1 MEVSFDADVA
11 IEHGIRAAV
20 VLNHIAHLMRFPDG
34 SQVGYFKSCGR
45 AYVHVSPEY
54 LWKMFPFMSLRQ
66 ATAALRELREGGLIA
81 EREAPSRP
89 QSPDGPFKAPKGRKT
104 SMAVLRKAHKS
115 NFTVID
121 NQVFKSNLSLKA
133 RGLLCTMLSLP
144 DNWEFSEKG
153 LQMILP
159 ADGQTSVRTAIKEL
173 EGSGYLSRTRLRDA
187 KGKII
192 DWLWTFSDYPQEN
205 QTLVETNV
213 QVTGLPQCDYPSLEN
228 PNLDK
233 PNLDKPNLETQR
245 QLNTKQSNTNEERKK
260 GASTDGYATAPAK
273 AAPEKKG
280 TYGCYGNVKLSD
292 TDLSKL
298 KAEFPADWQ
307 ERIDRLSTY
316 MDSSGKSYKNH
327 LATIRTWA
335 RRDAERGMTPKAQ
348 VQAQSTAPA
357 RPEMSIDDIM
367 EKHGVDYMTAMEMH
381 FDGTY

>member
-1 MEVSFDADVA
+1 
-11 IEHGIRAAV
+11 
-20 VLNHIAHLMRFPDG
+20 
-34 SQVGYFKSCGR
+34 
-45 AYVHVSPEY
+45 
-54 LWKMFPFMSLRQ
+54 
-66 ATAALRELREGGLIA
+66 
-81 EREAPSRP
+81 
-89 QSPDGPFKAPKGRKT
+89 
-104 SMAVLRKAHKS
+104 MAVLRKAHKS

-133 RGLLCTMLSLP
+133 RGLLSTMFSLP
-144 DNWEFSEKG
+144 DNWHFTEAG
-153 LQMILP
+153 LVSILP
-159 ADGQTSVRTAIKEL
+159 KDGRDSLRAAIKEL
-173 EGSGYLSRTRLRDA
+173 ETERFLMREQMRDEN
-187 KGKII
+187 GKLG
-192 DWLWTFSDYPQEN
+192 DYVWTFCDYPQVEN
-205 QTLVETNV
+205 QPQQNIET
-213 QVTGLPQCDYPSLEN
+213 QVDYVRQVEN
-228 PNLDK
+228 PVSENPASVNPTLDS
-233 PNLDKPNLETQR
+233 PTSVNHTQ
-245 QLNTKQSNTNEERKK
+245 LK

-327 LATIRTWA
+327 LATIRNWA

>member
-1 MEVSFDADVA
+1 
-11 IEHGIRAAV
+11 
-20 VLNHIAHLMRFPDG
+20 
-34 SQVGYFKSCGR
+34 
-45 AYVHVSPEY
+45 
-54 LWKMFPFMSLRQ
+54 
-66 ATAALRELREGGLIA
+66 
-81 EREAPSRP
+81 
-89 QSPDGPFKAPKGRKT
+89 
-104 SMAVLRKAHKS
+104 MAVLRKAHKS

-187 KGKII
+187 KGKVI

-233 PNLDKPNLETQR
+233 PNLDKPNLDKPNLETQR

-260 GASTDGYATAPAK
+260 GASTDEYATAPAK

-335 RRDAERGMTPKAQ
+335 RRDAERGMTSKAQ

>member
-1 MEVSFDADVA
+1 MKGSGNEIVDMVGRISITGNIIPQIWYKTITHPSGKPYLEAIVILSDIVYWYRPTEVRDERTGEVIAYRKRFKADLLQRSYA
-11 IEHGIRAAV
+11 DLAQQFGISKREATNAV
-20 VLNHIAHLMRFPDG
+20 VALEKIGVVRRHLRTIDVNGTKMANVLFLELVPKALLALTCG
-34 SQVGYFKSCGR
+34 EVTPITFKSDTS
-45 AYVHVSPEY
+45 HVQ
-54 LWKMFPFMSLRQ
+54 K
-66 ATAALRELREGGLIA
+66 GDI
-81 EREAPSRP
+81 SRSEVTP
-89 QSPDGPFKAPKGRKT
+89 LT
-104 SMAVLRKAHKS
+104 
-115 NFTVID
+115 
-121 NQVFKSNLSLKA
+121 FKS
-133 RGLLCTMLSLP
+133 
-144 DNWEFSEKG
+144 
-153 LQMILP
+153 
-159 ADGQTSVRTAIKEL
+159 
-173 EGSGYLSRTRLRDA
+173 
-187 KGKII
+187 
-192 DWLWTFSDYPQEN
+192 
-205 QTLVETNV
+205 ETN
-213 QVTGLPQCDYPSLEN
+213 TEN
-228 PNLDK
+228 TTENTT
-233 PNLDKPNLETQR
+233 ET
-245 QLNTKQSNTNEERKK
+245 
-260 GASTDGYATAPAK
+260 STRDRATVTAPAK

>member
-1 MEVSFDADVA
+1 
-11 IEHGIRAAV
+11 
-20 VLNHIAHLMRFPDG
+20 
-34 SQVGYFKSCGR
+34 
-45 AYVHVSPEY
+45 
-54 LWKMFPFMSLRQ
+54 
-66 ATAALRELREGGLIA
+66 
-81 EREAPSRP
+81 
-89 QSPDGPFKAPKGRKT
+89 
-104 SMAVLRKAHKS
+104 MAVLRKAHKS

-187 KGKII
+187 KGKVI

-245 QLNTKQSNTNEERKK
+245 QLNTKQSNTNGESKK

-280 TYGCYGNVKLSD
+280 TYGRYRNVKLTD

-335 RRDAERGMTPKAQ
+335 RRDAEREAASHKPLASNPGRREMTPEDVMA
-348 VQAQSTAPA
+348 
-357 RPEMSIDDIM
+357 
-367 EKHGVDYMTAMEMH
+367 KHGVDYFTAQEMLC
-381 FDGTY
+381 DGTY